1 MDTTNQQGAFG
12 SLDDTTSTELTHE
25 TLAALVATDPVAA
38 VKVIV
43 CHGEDGVDSLR
54 TSEIV
59 EYAENFHSKYRPSEP
74 FLGHYLLIVD
84 ETGGDEGGGEYVER
98 IIGIHTGDKAGTS
111 FVQIT
116 GCYYSNDGTYW
127 DDDQIKRVYPREVT
141 VIQYFDTP

>member
-1 MDTTNQQGAFG
+1 M
-12 SLDDTTSTELTHE
+12 THE

-38 VKVIV
+38 VKLIV
-43 CHGEDGVDSLR
+43 CQGEDGVDSLR
-54 TSEIV
+54 VSEIV
-59 EYAENFHSKYRPSEP
+59 ECAENFRWTILAAEP

-84 ETGGDEGGGEYVER
+84 ETGGGEGGGEYVER
-98 IIGIHTGDKAGTS
+98 IIGIHTGDKACTS
-111 FVQIT
+111 FVQFT